1 MTNKPPYTITEK
13 SADYLAKIVETVTKL
28 EYATDFNR
36 NIRLHWLNRVRTIY
50 SSLAIEGNSLSLGE
64 VTAVIEGKIIAGKQ
78 TEIKEVKNAYEAYDK
93 IINFNPYDVKDFL
106 KAHELMAQGLVEESG
121 KFRNGDVGVFDGDV
135 AVHIGARPQFVPI
148 LIKD

>member
-36 NIRLHWLNRVRTIY
+36 NIRLHRLNRVRTIY

-64 VTAVIEGKIIAGKQ
+64 VTAVIEGKIIAGKK
-78 TEIKEVKNAYEAYDK
+78 TEIKEVTNAYEAYDK
-93 IINFNPYDVKDFL
+93 IINVNTP
-106 KAHELMAQGLVEESG
+106 MM
-121 KFRNGDVGVFDGDV
+121 
-135 AVHIGARPQFVPI
+135 
-148 LIKD
+148 